1 MLRAAITLVASV
13 ATAFILFA
21 AEPASA
27 CEKHAHAKAA
37 AEKQDADPG
46 KVLQSVDDALSA
58 TCNCSGPSDCTCK
71 KGQCKCAKCQKHH
84 HGVQKTERPG

>member
-1 MLRAAITLVASV
+1 MLRAAITFVASL
-13 ATAFILFA
+13 ATAFVLFA

-37 AEKQDADPG
+37 AEKKDAATGTAVPPAE
-46 KVLQSVDDALSA
+46 DALSA

-84 HGVQKTERPG
+84 HGVQNTERPG